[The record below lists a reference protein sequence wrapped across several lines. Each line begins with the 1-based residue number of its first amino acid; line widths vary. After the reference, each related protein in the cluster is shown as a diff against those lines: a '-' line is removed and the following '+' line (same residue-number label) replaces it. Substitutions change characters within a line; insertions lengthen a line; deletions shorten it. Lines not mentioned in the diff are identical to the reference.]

1 MHFNEPWTAIKTHI
15 NNRFYLEC
23 WNGFS
28 PPLNFMCVNFTYGLQ
43 NEPRSVRHF
52 STNTHNSS
60 KPSKWSSIIFF
71 GCVFSFSHN
80 RSKWLAMQQTPNS
93 QASSVSSAWHI
104 YCIKCLWDLLSL
116 CVCVCRKIFTKSRS
130 CKDCRSFISI
140 QTKPGF
146 FIWHDIID
154 LVQTT
159 NNKRR
164 IPKRNGFLFS
174 YKRIGS
180 DEFISEQ
187 T

>member
-1 MHFNEPWTAIKTHI
+1 MVFLLHWISCVWISLTVYKMNRDLYAIFQRILTI
-15 NNRFYLEC
+15 AA
-23 WNGFS
+23 S
-28 PPLNFMCVNFTYGLQ
+28 PASDHQSF
-43 NEPRSVRHF
+43 
-52 STNTHNSS
+52 
-60 KPSKWSSIIFF
+60 FF

-80 RSKWLAMQQTPNS
+80 RSKWLAMQRIPNS

-104 YCIKCLWDLLSL
+104 YCIRCLWDLLSL